1 MVYNTERK
9 RKNKNLLINAQG
21 GFCGRSSIVPTLTSK
36 MGTGGD
42 NIPLISY
49 ASQSYAD
56 WKISNIGATL
66 KSSGGIMSFE
76 LKKQEE
82 IKKWA
87 ATQKSFEIFVSGKRI
102 FITPNTSFMYIG
114 WEIYLIE
121 ESFKEFIKFLKGEN
135 IPTNE
140 QIIITVKNYF
150 DE

>member
-1 MVYNTERK
+1 
-9 RKNKNLLINAQG
+9 
-21 GFCGRSSIVPTLTSK
+21 
-36 MGTGGD
+36 
-42 NIPLISY
+42 
-49 ASQSYAD
+49 
-56 WKISNIGATL
+56 
-66 KSSGGIMSFE
+66 MSFE

>member
-66 KSSGGIMSFE
+66 KSSGGI
-76 LKKQEE
+76 
-82 IKKWA
+82 I
-87 ATQKSFEIFVSGKRI
+87 
-102 FITPNTSFMYIG
+102 
-114 WEIYLIE
+114 
-121 ESFKEFIKFLKGEN
+121 KEFIKFLKGEN